1 MTTKRD
7 GLLATLG
14 VVFWS
19 DLQAHAKRDAL
30 IVVGA
35 GLDLVDAGM
44 ALAENDTGR
53 VQRWIEAGLLS
64 KPTAVDLER
73 WAKGGAARFE
83 SLIVAPF
90 VLMRERARPASET
103 N

>member
-1 MTTKRD
+1 MPPMRD

-35 GLDLVDAGM
+35 GLDLVDAGT

-53 VQRWIEAGLLS
+53 VQRWIDAGLLS
-64 KPTAVDLER
+64 KPTAADLER
-73 WAKGGAARFE
+73 WAIDGAARFD

-90 VLMRERARPASET
+90 VLMRERARPASES

>member
-1 MTTKRD
+1 MRD
-7 GLLATLG
+7 KLRSTMG

-19 DLQAHAKRDAL
+19 DLQAHAKRDAV

-35 GLDLVDAGM
+35 ALDLVEAGA
-44 ALAENDTGR
+44 ALAENDTAR
-53 VQRWIEAGLLS
+53 VEQWIRAGLLS
-64 KPTAVDLER
+64 KPTAADLER
-73 WAKGGAARFE
+73 WPIDAAARFD

-90 VLMRERARPASET
+90 VLIRERARPASES